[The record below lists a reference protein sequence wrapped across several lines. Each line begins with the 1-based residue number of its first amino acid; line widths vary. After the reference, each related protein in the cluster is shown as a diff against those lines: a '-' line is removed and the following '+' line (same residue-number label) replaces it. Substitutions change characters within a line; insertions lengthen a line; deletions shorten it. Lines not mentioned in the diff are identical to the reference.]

1 MKKWIMILAA
11 SVLALVLSACGQTAT
26 PKEDSETGKEDKVIE
41 KSDLTIEEVME
52 KANAAS
58 ETMQSMHAD
67 MEITQNMQMGE
78 EEQVVNSTIDM
89 DMILEPLAMRQTMNM
104 EMAGEEMAMDL
115 YMTQD
120 GFFMKDPESGD
131 WMKLPNEMYEEV
143 AGQVAGSANT
153 QVDYSLYE
161 QFADDFKFEQTDDEY
176 VLRLKGSGEKFSGL
190 MKDLMKEN
198 MPAGMDEA
206 QLDMISQ
213 MEIESIDLEFTIDKK
228 TFYTKNLDMDMVL
241 TMEEQGQ
248 QVKVAQKIKGDISK
262 INEID
267 EIKVPKEVID
277 GAVDINEAME
287 QQQ

>member
-1 MKKWIMILAA
+1 
-11 SVLALVLSACGQTAT
+11 
-26 PKEDSETGKEDKVIE
+26 
-41 KSDLTIEEVME
+41 
-52 KANAAS
+52 
-58 ETMQSMHAD
+58 
-67 MEITQNMQMGE
+67 
-78 EEQVVNSTIDM
+78 
-89 DMILEPLAMRQTMNM
+89 
-104 EMAGEEMAMDL
+104 
-115 YMTQD
+115 
-120 GFFMKDPESGD
+120 
-131 WMKLPNEMYEEV
+131 MKLPNEMYEEV

>member
-1 MKKWIMILAA
+1 MNKWIMILAA
-11 SVLALVLSACGQTAT
+11 GVLALTLSACGQTAT
-26 PKEDSETGKEDKVIE
+26 PKEDPETGKEDEVIE
-41 KSDLTIEEVME
+41 KSDLTVEEVME

-58 ETMQSMHAD
+58 ETLQSMHAD

-89 DMILEPLAMRQTMNM
+89 DMILEPLAMRQTMNI

-120 GFFMKDPESGD
+120 GFFMKDPESGE

-176 VLRLKGSGEKFSGL
+176 VLHLKGSGEKFSGL
-190 MKDLMKEN
+190 MKDLMEEN
-198 MPAGMDEA
+198 MPAGMEEA

-213 MEIESIDLEFTIDKK
+213 MEIESIDLEFTVDKK

-248 QVKVAQKIKGDISK
+248 
-262 INEID
+262 
-267 EIKVPKEVID
+267 
-277 GAVDINEAME
+277 
-287 QQQ
+287 